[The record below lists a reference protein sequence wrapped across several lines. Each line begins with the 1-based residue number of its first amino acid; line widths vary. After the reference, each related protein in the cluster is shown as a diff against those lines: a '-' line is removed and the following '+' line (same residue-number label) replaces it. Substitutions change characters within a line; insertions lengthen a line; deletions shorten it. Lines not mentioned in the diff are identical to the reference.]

1 MMQQENSLSEATF
14 APPFDP
20 HTDVRKIALAFIIAV
35 GILGLTL
42 SSKRPRSCSHDP
54 PACFPSKVNVSTH
67 QKKAISTSKS
77 QGEIIIAN
85 TLNANTTSDQAIP
98 ATTNEEI
105 LSLLHQLVEGKSQ
118 TNDQNVQEQTETK
131 TEAPSEITPE
141 VKRLLEELLKE
152 KSTPADIEANDDN
165 VEDSEDV
172 DRMGDEEDEEDDY
185 TDSDLET
192 VGYIA
197 GGAALVGLGALLYH
211 VIRKI

>member
-1 MMQQENSLSEATF
+1 M
-14 APPFDP
+14 
-20 HTDVRKIALAFIIAV
+20 
-35 GILGLTL
+35 
-42 SSKRPRSCSHDP
+42 
-54 PACFPSKVNVSTH
+54 
-67 QKKAISTSKS
+67 
-77 QGEIIIAN
+77 AN